1 MGYHIFFAVGNS
13 IFLFLFL
20 HHLPCSVNKVLVFSH
35 VIKSRKSIRTLSW
48 HSNLSEYTFIVLNR
62 YYSSS
67 THPHWQKLFE
77 DTCIS
82 LIRVVFLVPF
92 SDMTICSSLIL
103 AIYRTR
109 VRCETMND
117 LAHSREFVS
126 IRARNPVQG
135 SVFHG
140 WLRIFALSF
149 VRDKKGGVCNIF
161 VFFRFSKTWYE
172 IKSFQSGEEVIN
184 DWSA

>member
-1 MGYHIFFAVGNS
+1 MGYHIFFVVGNS

-82 LIRVVFLVPF
+82 LIRVVFLVLF

-126 IRARNPVQG
+126 IRARNPVKVRFFMVDFEFLLCRL
-135 SVFHG
+135 SETRREEFA
-140 WLRIFALSF
+140 IFLF
-149 VRDKKGGVCNIF
+149 FF
-161 VFFRFSKTWYE
+161 VFERPGMRLKVFS
-172 IKSFQSGEEVIN
+172 IRRGSH
-184 DWSA
+184 